1 MNSNEKTASE
11 VVIDLYTQAC
21 DELFTTYGL
30 TACLQR
36 QNADRHNAKEASYI
50 SILGASGEKIRIS
63 STVNIGVSLL
73 ANLHPSGAKNVPQR
87 DLEDWCQELNNQLVG
102 RVKNKLLRL
111 GCEVITGLPSLIS
124 GTGVKTVSTAS
135 TPDLE
140 MRQYFFASERG
151 YLSTTLAILLAPD
164 IEFKEV
170 QSLPGD
176 DQVKSEGALAL
187 F

>member
-1 MNSNEKTASE
+1 MDSNEKTANE
-11 VVIDLYTQAC
+11 RVIDLYMQAC
-21 DELFTTYGL
+21 NELFTTYGL

-36 QNADRHNAKEASYI
+36 QDADGHDAKEASYI
-50 SILGASGEKIRIS
+50 SILGASGEKIRMS
-63 STVNIGVSLL
+63 STLNIGASLL
-73 ANLHPSGAKNVPQR
+73 AKLHPSGAKNVPQR
-87 DLEDWCQELNNQLVG
+87 ELEDWCRELNNQLVG

-111 GCEVITGLPSLIS
+111 GCEMMTGLPSLIT
-124 GTGVKTVSTAS
+124 GTGVSTVSTAH

-140 MRQYFFASERG
+140 MRQYFFASEQG

-164 IEFKEV
+164 LELKEV

-176 DQVKSEGALAL
+176 DQVKTEGAMAL